1 MCKGVLKNMFSGCD
15 FSWKR
20 GNGKTLTSFAR
31 GVSHYRDQGET
42 FASLTRGDMHCVH
55 SGSRTLRV
63 LGKTERREDEK
74 TGRQYRITERTK

>member
-1 MCKGVLKNMFSGCD
+1 MCKEYFKISFWDNFSGR
-15 FSWKR
+15 R
-20 GNGKTLTSFAR
+20 GSGEALTSFDR

>member
-1 MCKGVLKNMFSGCD
+1 MCKEYFKISFGGDFSGR
-15 FSWKR
+15 R
-20 GNGKTLTSFAR
+20 GDGETLTPFAR

>member
-1 MCKGVLKNMFSGCD
+1 MCKEYFKISFWDNFSGR
-15 FSWKR
+15 R
-20 GNGKTLTSFAR
+20 GSGEALTSFAR

-42 FASLTRGDMHCVH
+42 FASLTRGDMNCVH